1 MGPGNAALVIHDSY
15 DLYRLRKGL
24 GDLPH
29 QQALPEMRITGDR
42 CSVQVD
48 HAPAAPAE
56 THGDQRGPGMISND
70 KKAVIHIA
78 KAQVGMTDPEYRDLL
93 GSVGA
98 KSSKD
103 LNNKTFDQVMVRFE
117 AMGFQTTSK
126 TRKKRKVN
134 NLPKDKRAMMKKLE
148 AIILSM
154 DLTWAY
160 VDAIARKRFGKDS
173 AQWLE
178 GEELFKLVQ
187 MMSVYQKRSAK
198 RKRRA

>member
-1 MGPGNAALVIHDSY
+1 
-15 DLYRLRKGL
+15 
-24 GDLPH
+24 
-29 QQALPEMRITGDR
+29 
-42 CSVQVD
+42 
-48 HAPAAPAE
+48 
-56 THGDQRGPGMISND
+56 MIDNN

-78 KAQVGMTDPEYRDLL
+78 KAQTGMTEVEYRDLL

-103 LNNKTFDQVMVRFE
+103 LNNITFEKVMTRFE
-117 AMGFQTTSK
+117 MLGFRTVSK
-126 TRKKRKVN
+126 TRKTRKVS

-154 DLTWAY
+154 GLNWAY
-160 VDAIARKRFGKDS
+160 VDAIAKKRFNVDA

-187 MMSVYQKRSAK
+187 MMSVYQKR
-198 RKRRA
+198 KRRA